1 MLKKYWLLPAMFVL
15 LFSTACSQKE
25 ITSQNTESN
34 KIPVTVAEVTE
45 KNISNTIE
53 LVGLAVP
60 ETQVPLLTTSP
71 LTVET
76 VHVKIGDIVKKG
88 DLIVTLDSEAATEQ
102 VNQAQSAVTELEN
115 ALSKMKEM
123 QQAAE
128 NQASLSDIPKL
139 QEELNQSLEKS
150 QALLDGVDTGAV
162 TSLDL
167 VQSTVDV
174 MVKQAQLANA
184 ASQVQQMPTF
194 NTMEMEAQLNQARQ
208 GLKQAQQMAE
218 ATSITSPIDGII
230 SELNVVAD
238 GIASPNVPIGTV
250 IQLDNIAATFQVN
263 SYQVSKLKDGLDA
276 TVSFEGLPDSYES
289 KIETVSPTVNQQ
301 TNMFSVTIPVS
312 NTELEIKGGMRATAF
327 VAVDNLEAQTVVP
340 MDAILY
346 EEANPYVYI
355 IEEGKAVRQD
365 VTTGF
370 RDNEFMQ
377 IIEGLKKGQ
386 TVAVNGK
393 ERLKDGAEILEQK
406 SE

>member
-1 MLKKYWLLPAMFVL
+1 MKKYWLLPAMFVL

-25 ITSQNTESN
+25 ITSQNTETN

-45 KNISNTIE
+45 RNISNTIE

-71 LTVET
+71 LTVES

-88 DLIVTLDSEAATEQ
+88 DMIVSLDSEAATEQ

-139 QEELNQSLEKS
+139 QQELNQSLEKS

-184 ASQVQQMPTF
+184 ASQLQQMPTF

-208 GLKQAQQMAE
+208 GLKQAQQMAD
-218 ATSITSPIDGII
+218 ATSITSPIDGIV

-263 SYQVSKLKDGLDA
+263 SYQVSKLKAGQDA
-276 TVSFEGLPDSYES
+276 TISFEGLSDSFES

-301 TNMFSVTIPVS
+301 TNMFSVTIPIS
-312 NTELEIKGGMRATAF
+312 NSELSIKGGMRATAF
-327 VAVDNLEAQTVVP
+327 VAVDNLESQTVVP

-346 EEANPYVYI
+346 EETNPYVYV

-370 RDNEFMQ
+370 RDKEFMQ

-393 ERLKDGAEILEQK
+393 ERLKDGAEISVQ

>member
-34 KIPVTVAEVTE
+34 KIPVTMAEVTE

>member
-34 KIPVTVAEVTE
+34 KIPVTMAEVTE

-355 IEEGKAVRQD
+355 IEEGNAVRQD

>member
-115 ALSKMKEM
+115 ALSKMNEM

-184 ASQVQQMPTF
+184 ASQVHQMPTF

-355 IEEGKAVRQD
+355 IEEGNAVRQD

>member
-346 EEANPYVYI
+346 EEANPYVYV

-406 SE
+406 K

>member
-34 KIPVTVAEVTE
+34 KIPVTIAEVTE

-71 LTVET
+71 LTVES

-88 DLIVTLDSEAATEQ
+88 DLIVSLDSDAATEQ
-102 VNQAQSAVTELEN
+102 VTQAQSAVTELEN

-123 QQAAE
+123 QEAAE
-128 NQASLSDIPKL
+128 NQASVSDIPKL

-174 MVKQAQLANA
+174 MVKQAQLATA

-194 NTMEMEAQLNQARQ
+194 NTMEVEAQLSQARQ
-208 GLKQAQQMAE
+208 GLKQAQQMAD
-218 ATSITSPIDGII
+218 ATSITSPIDGIV
-230 SELNVVAD
+230 SELNVVND
-238 GIASPNVPIGTV
+238 GIASPNVPIGTI
-250 IQLDNIAATFQVN
+250 IQLHNIAATFQVN
-263 SYQVSKLKDGLDA
+263 SYQVSKLKAGQDA
-276 TVSFEGLPDSYES
+276 TINFEGLADSFES

-312 NTELEIKGGMRATAF
+312 NTDLAIKGGMRATAY

-346 EEANPYVYI
+346 EEENPYVYV
-355 IEEGKAVRQD
+355 IEENKAVRQE
-365 VTTGF
+365 VQTGF

-377 IIEGLKKGQ
+377 ILKGVSKGQ
-386 TVAVNGK
+386 KVAVNGK
-393 ERLKDGAEILEQK
+393 ERLKDGAEITEQ

>member
-34 KIPVTVAEVTE
+34 KIPVTMAEVTE

-184 ASQVQQMPTF
+184 ASQVQQMPAF

>member
-25 ITSQNTESN
+25 ITSQNTETN

-71 LTVET
+71 LTVES

-88 DLIVTLDSEAATEQ
+88 DLIVSLDSEAATEQ

-115 ALSKMKEM
+115 ALSKMKEV

-184 ASQVQQMPTF
+184 ASQVQQIPTF

-208 GLKQAQQMAE
+208 GLKQAQQMAD
-218 ATSITSPIDGII
+218 ATSITSPIDGIV

-238 GIASPNVPIGTV
+238 GIASPNVPIGTI
-250 IQLDNIAATFQVN
+250 IQLDTIAATFQVN
-263 SYQVSKLKDGLDA
+263 SYQVSKLKAGQDA
-276 TVSFEGLPDSYES
+276 TISFEGLAETFES

-301 TNMFSVTIPVS
+301 TNMFSVTVPIS
-312 NTELEIKGGMRATAF
+312 NTESAIKGGMRATAF

-346 EEANPYVYI
+346 EETNSYVYI

-370 RDNEFMQ
+370 RDNEYMQ

-393 ERLKDGAEILEQK
+393 ERLKDGAEISEQ

>member
-25 ITSQNTESN
+25 ITSQNTETN

-71 LTVET
+71 LTVES

-88 DLIVTLDSEAATEQ
+88 DLIVSLDSEAATEQ
-102 VNQAQSAVTELEN
+102 VSQAQSAVTELEN

-184 ASQVQQMPTF
+184 ASQVQQIPTF

-208 GLKQAQQMAE
+208 GLKQAQQMAD
-218 ATSITSPIDGII
+218 ATSITSPIDGIV

-238 GIASPNVPIGTV
+238 GIASPNVPIGTI
-250 IQLDNIAATFQVN
+250 IQLDSIAATFQVN
-263 SYQVSKLKDGLDA
+263 SYQVSKLRAGQDA
-276 TVSFEGLPDSYES
+276 TISFEGLSETFES

-301 TNMFSVTIPVS
+301 TNMFSVTIPIS
-312 NTELEIKGGMRATAF
+312 NTELDIKGGMRATAF

-346 EEANPYVYI
+346 EETNSYVYV
-355 IEEGKAVRQD
+355 IEEDKAVRQD

-370 RDNEFMQ
+370 RDNEYMQ

-386 TVAVNGK
+386 IVAVNGK
-393 ERLKDGAEILEQK
+393 ERLKDGAEISEQ

>member
-15 LFSTACSQKE
+15 LISTACSQKE

-71 LTVET
+71 LTVES

-88 DLIVTLDSEAATEQ
+88 DLIVSLDSEAATEQ
-102 VNQAQSAVTELEN
+102 VVQAQSAVNELEN

-123 QQAAE
+123 QEAAE
-128 NQASLSDIPKL
+128 SQASLSDIPKL

-174 MVKQAQLANA
+174 MVKQAQLATA

-208 GLKQAQQMAE
+208 GLKQAQEMAD
-218 ATSITSPIDGII
+218 ATSITSPIDGIV
-230 SELNVVAD
+230 SELNVVND
-238 GIASPNVPIGTV
+238 GIATPNVPIGTI

-263 SYQVSKLKDGLDA
+263 SYQVSKLKAGQDA
-276 TVSFEGLPDSYES
+276 TVSFEGLTNSFES

-312 NTELEIKGGMRATAF
+312 NSGLVIKGGMRATAY

-346 EEANPYVYI
+346 EEENPYVYI
-355 IEEGKAVRQD
+355 IEENKAVRQD
-365 VTTGF
+365 VETGF
-370 RDNEFMQ
+370 RDNEFIQ
-377 IIEGLKKGQ
+377 ILKGITKGQ
-386 TVAVNGK
+386 KVAVNGK
-393 ERLKDGAEILEQK
+393 ERLKDGAEITEQ

>member
-15 LFSTACSQKE
+15 LISTACSQKE

-34 KIPVTVAEVTE
+34 KIPVTVAAVAE

-71 LTVET
+71 LTVES

-88 DLIVTLDSEAATEQ
+88 DLIVSLDSEAATEQ
-102 VNQAQSAVTELEN
+102 VVQAQSAVTELEN

-123 QQAAE
+123 QEAAE
-128 NQASLSDIPKL
+128 SQASLSDIPKL

-167 VQSTVDV
+167 VQSTVDI
-174 MVKQAQLANA
+174 MVKQAQLAT
-184 ASQVQQMPTF
+184 ASSQIQQMPTF

-208 GLKQAQQMAE
+208 GLKQAQQMAD
-218 ATSITSPIDGII
+218 ATSITSPIDGIV
-230 SELNVVAD
+230 SELNVVND
-238 GIASPNVPIGTV
+238 GIATPNVPIGTI

-263 SYQVSKLKDGLDA
+263 SYQVSKLKAGQDA
-276 TVSFEGLPDSYES
+276 TISFEGLSDSFES

-312 NTELEIKGGMRATAF
+312 NSELVIKGGMRATAY

-346 EEANPYVYI
+346 EEENPYVYV
-355 IEEGKAVRQD
+355 IEENKAVRQD
-365 VTTGF
+365 VETGF
-370 RDNEFMQ
+370 RDNEFIQ
-377 IIEGLKKGQ
+377 ILKGVTKGQ
-386 TVAVNGK
+386 KIAVNGK
-393 ERLKDGAEILEQK
+393 ERLKDGAEITEQ

>member
-45 KNISNTIE
+45 KNISDTIE

-71 LTVET
+71 LTVES

-88 DLIVTLDSEAATEQ
+88 DIIVSLDSEAATEQ
-102 VNQAQSAVTELEN
+102 VTQAQSAVTELEN

-123 QQAAE
+123 QEAAE

-184 ASQVQQMPTF
+184 ASQLQQMPSF

-208 GLKQAQQMAE
+208 GLKQAQQMAD
-218 ATSITSPIDGII
+218 ATSITSPIDGMV
-230 SELNVVAD
+230 SELNVVED

-250 IQLDNIAATFQVN
+250 IQLETIAATFQVN
-263 SYQVSKLKDGLDA
+263 SYQVSKLKTGQDA
-276 TVSFEGLPDSYES
+276 TISFEGLSDTFES

-301 TNMFSVTIPVS
+301 TNMFSVTIPIS
-312 NTELEIKGGMRATAF
+312 NSELSIKGGMRATAF

-346 EEANPYVYI
+346 EETNPFVYVI
-355 IEEGKAVRQD
+355 KEGKAVRQD

-377 IIEGLKKGQ
+377 IIEGLSKGQ
-386 TVAVNGK
+386 KVAVNGK
-393 ERLKDGAEILEQK
+393 ERLKDGAEISEQ

>member
-45 KNISNTIE
+45 KNISDTIE

-71 LTVET
+71 LTVES

-88 DLIVTLDSEAATEQ
+88 DMIVSLDSEAATEQ
-102 VNQAQSAVTELEN
+102 VTQAQSAVTELEN

-184 ASQVQQMPTF
+184 ASQLQQMPTF

-208 GLKQAQQMAE
+208 GLKQAQQMAD
-218 ATSITSPIDGII
+218 ATSITSPIDGIV

-250 IQLDNIAATFQVN
+250 IQLEKIAATFQVN
-263 SYQVSKLKDGLDA
+263 SYQVSKLKAGQDA
-276 TVSFEGLPDSYES
+276 TISFEGLSDTFES

-301 TNMFSVTIPVS
+301 TNMFSVSIPIS
-312 NTELEIKGGMRATAF
+312 NSELSIKGGMRATAF

-346 EEANPYVYI
+346 EETNPYLYV
-355 IEEGKAVRQD
+355 IEEGKAVRKD

-370 RDNEFMQ
+370 RDNEYMQ
-377 IIEGLKKGQ
+377 IIEGLNKGQ
-386 TVAVNGK
+386 KVAVNGK
-393 ERLKDGAEILEQK
+393 ERLKDGAEISEQ

>member
-15 LFSTACSQKE
+15 LISTACSQKE

-34 KIPVTVAEVTE
+34 TIPVTIAEVTE

-71 LTVET
+71 LTVES

-88 DLIVTLDSEAATEQ
+88 DLIVSLDSEAATEQ
-102 VNQAQSAVTELEN
+102 VTQAQSAVTELEN

-123 QQAAE
+123 QEAAE

-139 QEELNQSLEKS
+139 QQELNQSLEKS

-174 MVKQAQLANA
+174 MVKQAQLATA

-208 GLKQAQQMAE
+208 GLKQAQQMAD
-218 ATSITSPIDGII
+218 ATSITSPIDGIV
-230 SELNVVAD
+230 SELNVVND
-238 GIASPNVPIGTV
+238 GIASPNVPIGTI
-250 IQLDNIAATFQVN
+250 IQLNNIAATFQVN
-263 SYQVSKLKDGLDA
+263 SYQVSKLKAGQDA
-276 TVSFEGLPDSYES
+276 TISFEGLTDSFES

-312 NTELEIKGGMRATAF
+312 NTELAIKGGMRATAY

-346 EEANPYVYI
+346 EEENPYVYV
-355 IEEGKAVRQD
+355 IEGNKAVRQD
-365 VTTGF
+365 VETGF
-370 RDNEFMQ
+370 RDNEYMQ
-377 IIEGLKKGQ
+377 ILEGISKGQ
-386 TVAVNGK
+386 KVAVNGK
-393 ERLKDGAEILEQK
+393 ERLKDGAEISEQ